1 MFELTSTYLNAAYM
15 GPTPLRAKQ
24 YVEDILKSTMDP
36 SLTNFEARMRLLEE
50 IRADFA
56 DLLNARAD
64 NVAIST
70 SVSEL
75 VGHVV
80 NGMDLEPGDNV
91 IVMDGD
97 YPSLVLPWMLAAE
110 NRGIR
115 LIRLPLQKFLEPA
128 QLREEIDDRT
138 RLIACSHVMFNTGL
152 RLPIEE
158 IGKVAHEKNVM
169 FLTDVSQSF
178 GGSRIRREILDH
190 VDILVC
196 VGYKWLLG
204 PYGSAFGYFNDRALK
219 EIRRTHATWTVSV
232 NSANTENLL
241 NYTLETLPGARKFD
255 RGETSSYLICAGLK
269 GALEVIKERGLEK
282 IETHNQAL
290 VHHFIEGL
298 PKNFEV
304 LAPPEFRSNIIC
316 VKPLS
321 GDVQK
326 LKQALLEQ
334 NIQISVREGA
344 VRFSFHLYN
353 TRTQIDDTLK
363 CLRIRRGSLGR
374 S

>member
-1 MFELTSTYLNAAYM
+1 
-15 GPTPLRAKQ
+15 
-24 YVEDILKSTMDP
+24 
-36 SLTNFEARMRLLEE
+36 MRLLEE

-56 DLLNARAD
+56 GLLNVSAD
-64 NVAIST
+64 NVAVST

-80 NGMDLEPGDNV
+80 NGMSLRPGDNV
-91 IVMDGD
+91 IVMEGD
-97 YPSLVLPWMLAAE
+97 YPSIVLPCMLAAE
-110 NRGIR
+110 NLGIR
-115 LIRLPLQKFLEPA
+115 LIRLPLQKFLDPA
-128 QLREEIDDRT
+128 QLREDIDERT
-138 RLIACSHVMFNTGL
+138 RLVACSHVMFNTGI

-158 IGKVAHEKNVM
+158 IGKVVHEKGAM

-178 GGSRIRREILDH
+178 GGMQIQPTTLEH
-190 VDILVC
+190 VDILAC

-241 NYTLETLPGARKFD
+241 DYTLETLPGARKFD

-269 GALEVIKERGLEK
+269 GALEVIKEKGLEK

-298 PKNFEV
+298 PKNYEV
-304 LAPPEFRSNIIC
+304 LSPPEFRSNIIC
-316 VKPLS
+316 VKPLRE
-321 GDVQK
+321 DVQK
-326 LKQALLEQ
+326 LKQALLAQ

-344 VRFSFHLYN
+344 VRFSFHFYN
-353 TRTQIDDTLK
+353 TRTEVDDVLK
-363 CLRIRRGSLGR
+363 CLGAFFADQRVI
-374 S
+374 